1 MSRPAVIVMS
11 KAPRAG
17 EVKTR
22 LVPPLSAEDAAA
34 LAACFFADALR
45 LARQTAHETIV
56 AYAPSDARAT
66 LEQILRDDDG
76 ARTHGLTA
84 RYSSEVRWLEQRGDT
99 LGARLSS
106 VVEQAFVLR
115 FGPLAVIGTDSPT
128 LPRAFVETALKS
140 LARETADAALG
151 PTEDGG
157 FYVVALSRPAPKLFR
172 AVEWSTPRAFEQT
185 AANAAR
191 LGLRLLELPR
201 WYDVDTHEDFLRL
214 REELLTDADARRR
227 APSTCEWVRAR
238 FPKS

>member
-1 MSRPAVIVMS
+1 MSRPAVIIMA

-45 LARQTAHETIV
+45 LARHTARETIV
-56 AYAPSDARAT
+56 AYAPTDARAA
-66 LEQILRDDDG
+66 LEQILRDDAG
-76 ARTHGLTA
+76 ARTLEQ
-84 RYSSEVRWLEQRGDT
+84 RVRWLEQRGDT

-106 VVEQAFVLR
+106 VVEQAFALS

-128 LPRAFVETALKS
+128 LPRAFVKTALKS
-140 LARETADAALG
+140 LARNEADAALG

-157 FYVVALSRPAPKLFR
+157 FYTVALSRPTPELFR

-185 AANAAR
+185 ARNAAR

-201 WYDVDTHEDFLRL
+201 WYDVDTRADLLRL
-214 REELLTDADARRR
+214 REELFTDADARRR
-227 APSTCEWVRAR
+227 APAVYEWVRRNDRACAD
-238 FPKS
+238 